1 MKQIIGILAIIVL
14 STACSGF
21 KKKSKADEATVT
33 VEQAEGLVSYA
44 YKVDGLQDSVISDA
58 IWRLIFQLEG
68 IDKLVL
74 SKDDSVA
81 LFTVDPSKVSDSLL
95 KAEIENRG
103 GKILN

>member
-1 MKQIIGILAIIVL
+1 MYFRCVIYSCIQDSLINKEDRGKW
-14 STACSGF
+14 TYDEN

-81 LFTVDPSKVSDSLL
+81 LFSYNFV
-95 KAEIENRG
+95 
-103 GKILN
+103 